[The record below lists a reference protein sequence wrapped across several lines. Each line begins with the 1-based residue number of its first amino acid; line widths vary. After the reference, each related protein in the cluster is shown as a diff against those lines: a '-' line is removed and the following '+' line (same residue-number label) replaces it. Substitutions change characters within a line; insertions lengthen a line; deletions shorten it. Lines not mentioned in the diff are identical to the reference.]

1 MIGVEV
7 ISEACVTY
15 VTVGL
20 EPLGGKVG
28 LERQEGEEGNLI
40 YN

>member
-7 ISEACVTY
+7 TSGACVTY

-20 EPLGGKVG
+20 EPLGEGG
-28 LERQEGEEGNLI
+28 SEATEGEEGNLI

>member
-1 MIGVEV
+1 MVTLIGVEV

-20 EPLGGKVG
+20 EPLGG
-28 LERQEGEEGNLI
+28 ERL
-40 YN
+40 